1 VRIDPERELVH
12 RALPFGAPAM
22 VAAAAAG
29 LILSGPA
36 AAVSAAIG
44 IAVVVVN
51 FVAQGYSLA
60 WAAKISPAAL
70 AGVGVGGFVLRLTV
84 IFAGMVG
91 LNRIEWF
98 SPVAFGA
105 AVVPCTIALLIF
117 EMKQLFGRLQ
127 VDLWNFERPQG

>member
-1 VRIDPERELVH
+1 MRIDPERELVH

-22 VAAAAAG
+22 VAAAAVG

-60 WAAKISPAAL
+60 WAAKITRASTLP
-70 AGVGVGGFVLRLTV
+70 
-84 IFAGMVG
+84 
-91 LNRIEWF
+91 IE
-98 SPVAFGA
+98 V
-105 AVVPCTIALLIF
+105 
-117 EMKQLFGRLQ
+117 
-127 VDLWNFERPQG
+127 RPFHDESR